1 MYHLRLIKALSYIG
15 VINAEKDNP
24 DVYTDDKDIA
34 EKAIATGYF
43 KMIDDEVSD
52 DIKIDDEVSDDI
64 KEVSEDPEKTLEK
77 MNVSEL
83 QTFAAYNNISLKG
96 VTKKADII
104 SKLKAELDIE
114 ETDGID
120 YGSPTVTELQEG

>member
-15 VINAEKDNP
+15 VIRADKENP

-43 KMIDDEVSD
+43 KMINDETS
-52 DIKIDDEVSDDI
+52 EDI
-64 KEVSEDPEKTLEK
+64 KEASEKSEKTLEK

-83 QTFAAYNNISLKG
+83 ETFAAYNDISLKG
-96 VTKKADII
+96 ISKKADII
-104 SKLKAELDIE
+104 NKLKSELNIEDTDI
-114 ETDGID
+114 ID
-120 YGSPTVTELQEG
+120 YGSPVMTELQKE